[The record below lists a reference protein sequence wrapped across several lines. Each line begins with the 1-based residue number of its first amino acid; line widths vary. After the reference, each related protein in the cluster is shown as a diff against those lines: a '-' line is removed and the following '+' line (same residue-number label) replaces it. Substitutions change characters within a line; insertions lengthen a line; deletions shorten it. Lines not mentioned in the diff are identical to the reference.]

1 MPTIGEGKIRFG
13 RSYVWLNPTI
23 NGENSGAGT
32 WRLTNDDIASGTDS
46 SDLVKTAVVAPG
58 VTIGKDQLIYI
69 TTNGQAALADA
80 SAIATARVAG
90 IAVTSANAGAFV
102 SYTRNQAVSITNVST
117 VVDNASGGQLETGK
131 YYWLSATTP
140 GNLTRTP
147 DTTTAGAVLVQV
159 GLATSANEMQIEVQT
174 PVVI

>member
-13 RSYVWLNPTI
+13 RAYVFLNPDI
-23 NGENSGAGT
+23 NNQTSGEGT
-32 WRLTNDDIASGTDS
+32 WRLTNDDIATGTDT
-46 SDLVKTAVVAPG
+46 SDLIKTAVVATG
-58 VTIGKDQLIYI
+58 QTINKDQLIYI
-69 TTNGQAALADA
+69 TTSGQAALADA

-90 IAVTSANAGAFV
+90 IATTTAAAGAFV
-102 SYTRNQAVSITNVST
+102 SYTRNQAVSLTNIST
-117 VVDNASGGQLETGK
+117 VVDGGGSTLDTGK
-131 YYWLSATTP
+131 YYWLSATNP

-159 GLATSANEMQIEVQT
+159 GLATSTNEIQVEVQT